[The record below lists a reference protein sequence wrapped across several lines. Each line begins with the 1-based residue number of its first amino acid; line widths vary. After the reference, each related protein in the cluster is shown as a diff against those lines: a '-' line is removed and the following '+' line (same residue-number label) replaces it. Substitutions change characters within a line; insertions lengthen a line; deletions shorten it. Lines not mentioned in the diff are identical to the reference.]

1 MCQRGAEYLSNVG
14 GVPIYNAVV
23 VIGFVVG
30 VVVGVVVGIVVVG
43 AVVVGVVVIGVVV
56 GGLGVGVRRVKI
68 IWKMVVGVHM

>member
-30 VVVGVVVGIVVVG
+30 VVVGVVVVG